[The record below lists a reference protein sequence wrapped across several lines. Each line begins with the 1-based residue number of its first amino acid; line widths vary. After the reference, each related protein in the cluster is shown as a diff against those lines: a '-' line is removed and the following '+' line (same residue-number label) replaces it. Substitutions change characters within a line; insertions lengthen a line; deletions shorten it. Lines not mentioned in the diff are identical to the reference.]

1 MKITVTVNNKPVEIE
16 LTDEQVK
23 FVTKKSTK
31 ITDRIKT
38 FQDALNEL
46 GIDEDDFNESC
57 EDLEIDEIA
66 YRKIKIIVRALNEGW
81 KPDYSNSSEYKYYP
95 YFLYNKVSGF
105 GFFYSGFDHDCSI
118 ARSGARLVFKSRELS
133 DYAGKIFNK
142 EYNDYLA

>member
-31 ITDRIKT
+31 ITDRVKT

-57 EDLEIDEIA
+57 EDLDVDEIA
-66 YRKIKIIVRALNEGW
+66 YRKLKIISKVLNGGW
-81 KPDYSNSSEYKYYP
+81 KPDYGNSNEWKYYP
-95 YFLYNKVSGF
+95 YFLYNKNSGF
-105 GFFYSGFDHDCSI
+105 GFTASGADRELAFG
-118 ARSGARLVFKSRELS
+118 ASGARLVLKSKELS
-133 DYAGKIFNK
+133 DYSGKQFEDIWK
-142 EYNDYLA
+142 DILG

>member
-1 MKITVTVNNKPVEIE
+1 MKITVTVNNKPIEIE

-57 EDLEIDEIA
+57 ENLEIDEIA
-66 YRKIKIIVRALNEGW
+66 YRKLKIISKVLNEGW
-81 KPDYSNSSEYKYYP
+81 TPDYGNSNEWKYYP
-95 YFLYNKVSGF
+95 YFLYNKTSGF
-105 GFFYSGFDHDCSI
+105 GFHDSFTFFEF
-118 ARSGARLVFKSRELS
+118 ADGATGARLVLKSRELS
-133 DYAGKIFNK
+133 DYSGKQFEDVWKDI
-142 EYNDYLA
+142 LG

>member
-23 FVTKKSTK
+23 FITKKSTK
-31 ITDRIKT
+31 ITVRIKT

-57 EDLEIDEIA
+57 EDLDIDEIA
-66 YRKIKIIVRALNEGW
+66 YRKIKIIVKALNEGW

-95 YFLYNKVSGF
+95 FFLYNGLSGF
-105 GFFYSGFDHDCSI
+105 GFDDSNYAHACAITGSC
-118 ARSGARLVFKSRELS
+118 ARLVFKSRELS

>member
-38 FQDALNEL
+38 FQNALNEL
-46 GIDEDDFNESC
+46 GIDENDFNESC
-57 EDLEIDEIA
+57 EDLELDEIS
-66 YRKIKIIVRALNEGW
+66 YRKIKVIVKALNEGW

-95 YFLYNKVSGF
+95 YFLYNKTSGF
-105 GFFYSGFDHDCSI
+105 GFGDSI
-118 ARSGARLVFKSRELS
+118 YDYVYALTGSGAHQL
-133 DYAGKIFNK
+133 NT
-142 EYNDYLA
+142 